1 MDCDEDLFLRV
12 LAIANG
18 IFVSGLTQRRQYIA
32 SSLVERGL
40 AYFDTAIRISEI
52 GRMSAAEAERRAK
65 ARI

>member
-1 MDCDEDLFLRV
+1 MDYDEDLFLRV
-12 LAIANG
+12 LAAASG
-18 IFVSGLTQRRQYIA
+18 VFVSSLTERQQFIA
-32 SSLVERGL
+32 SSLVDRGL